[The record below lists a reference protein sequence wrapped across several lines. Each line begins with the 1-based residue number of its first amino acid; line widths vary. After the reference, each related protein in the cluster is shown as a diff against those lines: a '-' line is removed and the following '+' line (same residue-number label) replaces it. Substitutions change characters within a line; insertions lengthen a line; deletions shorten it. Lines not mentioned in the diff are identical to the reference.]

1 LFLLSKNERKQLFK
15 NKIFIGALGALIAV
29 LSWGGMFPIAK
40 IILTHIDAFYKT
52 LIRYVITASVFLLLL
67 FLMEGKFALKFDGK
81 FSAAFIYGSFG
92 FAGFSLLAF
101 EGLSRSTPA
110 HVSTIAALQPLMMV
124 FFNWAIKKIRPANF
138 TLFCVAIA
146 LFGALLLITRGD
158 PLHAFSGGSLIGD
171 TLVFLGSLSWVVYT
185 LGVAKFPGW
194 SPIRYTAL
202 TCAPAMITVSLVT
215 LALTLIG
222 YIHIPDMQA
231 IANVKGEMLYMIIF
245 ASILAVIGWNVAV
258 QSLGP
263 LNVMLFGNLI
273 PVIVFA
279 ISFWQG
285 QKIQLV
291 EFAGVALV
299 LAALVANNLYLRQR
313 AAAVNLKS
321 S

>member
-1 LFLLSKNERKQLFK
+1 MINNNILT
-15 NKIFIGALGALIAV
+15 GVAGALIAV

-40 IILTHIDAFYKT
+40 VILSHIDAFYMT
-52 LIRYVITASVFLLLL
+52 LIRYVITATVFIVLLAAL
-67 FLMEGKFALKFDGK
+67 EGKSALKFDGK
-81 FSAAFIYGSFG
+81 FLSAFIYGSFG

-110 HVSTIAALQPLMMV
+110 HASTIAALQPLTMV

-138 TLFCVAIA
+138 TLACVAIA

-158 PLHAFSGGSLIGD
+158 PLHAFSGGSLFGD
-171 TLVFLGSLSWVVYT
+171 ALVFFGALSWVVYT
-185 LGVAKFPGW
+185 LGAAKFAGW
-194 SPIRYTAL
+194 SPVRYTAL
-202 TCAPAMITVSLVT
+202 TCAPAMIAVGLIT
-215 LALTLIG
+215 LGFTAIG
-222 YIHIPDMQA
+222 YIHMPEAQA
-231 IANVKGEMLYMIIF
+231 IQSVKWEMLYMIIF

-279 ISFWQG
+279 IGMWQG
-285 QKIQLV
+285 HKFQAV

-299 LAALVANNLYLRQR
+299 LAALVANNLYIRSRL
-313 AAAVNLKS
+313 ASVNPGRS
-321 S
+321 